1 MPAGHS
7 EQDQASTI
15 THSFYMKFVYIN
27 RYAVIMCL
35 KSSICLHERGRQRP
49 LFFLFWPRWC
59 KMRHFFWISW
69 FRSVLVSFIIVP
81 PVSADVQPI
90 CRASGEPRPRQSCRS
105 DGSDWQSF
113 YTQHTHT
120 QTLIVCLHLSCV
132 CVCKGWKKVRI
143 ESKPR
148 ARKEPG
154 QVNPLN
160 PQGINTV
167 TLGVYVTS
175 DLRPPHYCYVVKKL
189 VNEKCHANA

>member
-1 MPAGHS
+1 MWLTCQQISWNEFNTCTESSTLTQSLRPNVITNKEYLRMPAGHN

-27 RYAVIMCL
+27 RYAVIVCL

-49 LFFLFWPRWC
+49 LFFSSWPRWC

-113 YTQHTHT
+113 YTQTHTHT
-120 QTLIVCLHLSCV
+120 DFDCVPASQLCLCLQRM
-132 CVCKGWKKVRI
+132 K
-143 ESKPR
+143 ESEDREQAK
-148 ARKEPG
+148 
-154 QVNPLN
+154 
-160 PQGINTV
+160 
-167 TLGVYVTS
+167 S
-175 DLRPPHYCYVVKKL
+175 
-189 VNEKCHANA
+189 